1 MRTATVREFRDQAT
15 KLLKETEPI
24 LVTRRGRIVGFY
36 LPATGSSLPLEIKKD
51 LFDVLTQKIRRM
63 MKVRGVTEEA
73 ILGDFEETRKARRRR
88 KSHPGSPAWRDG
100 APSVP

>member
-15 KLLKETEPI
+15 KLFKETEPI

-36 LPATGSSLPLEIKKD
+36 LPATGTSLPLEIKKD
-51 LFDVLTQKIRRM
+51 LFYVLTRQIRRM

-73 ILGDFEETRKARRRR
+73 VLADFEDTRKARRRR
-88 KSHPGSPAWRDG
+88 
-100 APSVP
+100 

>member
-36 LPATGSSLPLEIKKD
+36 LPATGTSLPLEIKKD
-51 LFDVLTQKIRRM
+51 LFYVLTRGIRSM
-63 MKVRGVTEEA
+63 MKARGVAEEA
-73 ILGDFEETRKARRRR
+73 VIADFEAARKARRRR
-88 KSHPGSPAWRDG
+88 
-100 APSVP
+100 

>member
-15 KLLKETEPI
+15 TLLKETEPI

-36 LPATGSSLPLEIKKD
+36 LPATGTSLPLEIKKD
-51 LFDVLTQKIRRM
+51 LFDVLTRTIRRM

-73 ILGDFEETRKARRRR
+73 VLADFEEKPRSR
-88 KSHPGSPAWRDG
+88 KSEVSCRRLR
-100 APSVP
+100 

>member
-36 LPATGSSLPLEIKKD
+36 LPATGTSLPLEIKKD
-51 LFDVLTQKIRRM
+51 LFSVLTRTIRRM
-63 MKVRGVTEEA
+63 MKERGVTEEI
-73 ILGDFEETRKARRRR
+73 ILADFEETRTARRRR
-88 KSHPGSPAWRDG
+88 
-100 APSVP
+100 

>member
-36 LPATGSSLPLEIKKD
+36 LPATGTSLPLEIKKD
-51 LFDVLTQKIRRM
+51 LFDVLTRAMRRK
-63 MKVRGVTEEA
+63 MKVRSVTEETVLA
-73 ILGDFEETRKARRRR
+73 EFEKTRNPRRRR
-88 KSHPGSPAWRDG
+88 
-100 APSVP
+100 

>member
-36 LPATGSSLPLEIKKD
+36 LPATGTSLPLEIKKD
-51 LFDVLTQKIRRM
+51 LFYVLTRTIRRKM
-63 MKVRGVTEEA
+63 RVHGVSEEA
-73 ILGDFEETRKARRRR
+73 VLADFEDARKARRRR
-88 KSHPGSPAWRDG
+88 
-100 APSVP
+100 

>member
-36 LPATGSSLPLEIKKD
+36 LPATGTSLPLEIKKD
-51 LFDVLTQKIRRM
+51 LFYVLTRTIRRM
-63 MKVRGVTEEA
+63 MKVHGATKEA
-73 ILGDFEETRKARRRR
+73 VLADFEEARKARRRR
-88 KSHPGSPAWRDG
+88 
-100 APSVP
+100 

>member
-36 LPATGSSLPLEIKKD
+36 LPATGTSLPLEIKKD
-51 LFDVLTQKIRRM
+51 LFSVLTRTIRRM
-63 MKVRGVTEEA
+63 MKERGVTEET
-73 ILGDFEETRKARRRR
+73 ILADFEETRTARRRR
-88 KSHPGSPAWRDG
+88 
-100 APSVP
+100 